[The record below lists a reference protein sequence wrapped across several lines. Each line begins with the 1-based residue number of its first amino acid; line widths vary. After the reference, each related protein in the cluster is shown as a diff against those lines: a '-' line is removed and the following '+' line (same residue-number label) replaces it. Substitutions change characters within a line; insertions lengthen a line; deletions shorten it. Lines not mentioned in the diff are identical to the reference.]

1 VSPVRAGGDVWQSS
15 QVAGAT
21 AIQAPLPAQPAQR
34 VDTRKMDPGKGFAQI
49 LGVGLGSSVM
59 AILGGALG
67 VMIAGPVGAAWG
79 ATLGGSML
87 GAYTGIRNI
96 LENIHERATG
106 QVQDWGQAA
115 VGATVLALG
124 PGLAGLGAWMG
135 ASLAGVAG
143 VATGAIAGTLMFP
156 VLAIALLRN
165 AKWGPGDASGGATV
179 DVPDPAPLIEPPD
192 TEPPATEPPAT
203 GQPAAA

>member
-1 VSPVRAGGDVWQSS
+1 
-15 QVAGAT
+15 VAGSA
-21 AIQAPLPAQPAQR
+21 AIQAPLPAQPVAQR

-59 AILGGALG
+59 AFVGGALG
-67 VMIAGPVGAAWG
+67 AMIAGPVGAAWG
-79 ATLGGSML
+79 ATLGGSVL

-135 ASLAGVAG
+135 ASIAGVAG

-156 VLAIALLRN
+156 VLAIALLRSV
-165 AKWGPGDASGGATV
+165 KWGPGDASGGATV